1 MSKIVSATGL
11 IKREPWWPLLFLAI
25 GGLFIIDPL
34 VLGGHVP
41 GNSGDSRF
49 NLYVLEHFYQSLCGV
64 GKSFLDAP
72 FFYPWPATIG
82 FSDTH
87 WGTGFIYAVLRSAG
101 LDTTWA
107 FSWWFL
113 IGNLLNF
120 LSCYYVFRKFGLR
133 PMGAGFGAFLYCF
146 CLPVT
151 SQFSHVQL
159 VYRAGVPL
167 AVLFLQRYLESRNP
181 VQGSLMVLFFCLQAA
196 ATFYLGI
203 FLLLLLGGWVL
214 GWLLLEHQTSQ
225 HTWTGSLKRLLPSPS
240 GWLGRIAALCI
251 LMCGAVILAF
261 SIWPNLEASKLYGF
275 KRGWDEIKIGL
286 PQPSSFL
293 QASHSMIWWQD
304 HNKFPSS
311 PLWWEKN
318 LFPGLVMTV
327 AVLAS
332 LRRRS
337 WASNPMIYL
346 SRASLLFM
354 VVATISVFGHSF
366 YYFLEKMPG
375 FDAIRAI
382 CRIVLAMV
390 FPASFITG
398 AFVEGL
404 ATQPKLRWMGK
415 IAAAGLIVF
424 TLYEASKIAHQ
435 RDERV
440 IWSTRVDTLEKELHS
455 VHPGPLDAKSIL
467 VFTYPENSHSEWWE
481 FQNEIDAMLLS
492 QKIGIST
499 MNGYSGNL
507 PYGLKRMCTT
517 DDLLDNI
524 ASAQKFRVSHG
535 MPVGRIT
542 AQDLMILGKGTI
554 DSRIMAEKMD
564 FPTLLPGK
572 KFTLSDDPKEVKRYF
587 LNKGWGEIEV
597 GRVMSQGNRASLIV
611 RTPTSGNR
619 KISLD
624 LESMESSPEEKSE
637 IQIAANGLV
646 MSTEIFTRGN
656 NRKNLKFQLPEA
668 MPEYLILTIKT
679 LPVNVWSSW
688 ISSVE
693 RRKRRFALH
702 GISLSIDSSGESQ

>member
-1 MSKIVSATGL
+1 MSKIMSATGL
-11 IKREPWWPLLFLAI
+11 IKKAPWWPLIFLAV
-25 GGLFIIDPL
+25 GLVFIIKPL

-49 NLYVLEHFYQSLCGV
+49 NLYVLEHLYQSLCGV

-87 WGTGFIYAVLRSAG
+87 WGTGFIYAFFRGAG

-107 FSWWFL
+107 FSGWFL

-120 LSCYYVFRKFGLR
+120 FSCYYVFRKFGLR

-167 AVLFLQRYLESRNP
+167 SVLFLQRYLESRNP
-181 VQGSLMVLFFCLQAA
+181 VQGSLMVLLFCLQAA

-203 FLLLLLGGWVL
+203 FLILLLGGWVL

-225 HTWTGSLKRLLPSPS
+225 HTLTGSLKRLLPAPS
-240 GWLGRIAALCI
+240 GWPCRIAALCFLI
-251 LMCGAVILAF
+251 CGAVILAF
-261 SIWPNLEASKLYGF
+261 AILPNLEASKLYGF
-275 KRGWDEIKIGL
+275 KRGWDEIKMGL

-293 QASHSMIWWQD
+293 QASHSMIWWRD

-327 AVLAS
+327 GIWAS

-337 WASNPMIYL
+337 WASKPMIYF
-346 SRASLLFM
+346 SQVSLLFM
-354 VVATISVFGHSF
+354 GVVTISVFGYSF
-366 YYFLEKMPG
+366 YYFLGKIPG

-382 CRIVLAMV
+382 CRVVLVMV

-404 ATQPKLRWMGK
+404 ASHPRLRWVGK

-424 TLYEASKIAHQ
+424 TLYESSNIAHQ

-440 IWSTRVDTLEKELHS
+440 IWTTRVDTLEKELHS
-455 VHPGPLDAKSIL
+455 VHPGSLDAKSIL
-467 VFTYPENSHSEWWE
+467 IFTYPENSNSQWWE

-517 DDLLDNI
+517 DDILDNI
-524 ASAQKFRVSHG
+524 ASAQKFRISHG
-535 MPVGRIT
+535 MPVETIM
-542 AQDLMILGKGTI
+542 AQDLMILGKGKI
-554 DSRIMAEKMD
+554 DSRIMAEKVA

-587 LNKGWGEIEV
+587 LNKGWSEIEG

-611 RTPTSGNR
+611 RIPSSGSR

-624 LESMESSPEEKSE
+624 LESLGSFPEEVRE
-637 IQIAANGLV
+637 IQIEANGVV
-646 MSTEIFTRGN
+646 MCGETFTSGN
-656 NRKNLKFQLPEA
+656 NRKNLEFQLPKA
-668 MPEYLILTIKT
+668 APEYLILTIKT
-679 LPVNVWSSW
+679 LPASVWSSW
-688 ISSVE
+688 KSSVE
-693 RRKRRFALH
+693 GRKRRFALH
-702 GISLSIDSSGESQ
+702 GISLSIDSSGESK